1 MVPVARAS
9 GGVPLRL
16 LVTGAGGGLG
26 RAFLDQVPRHHD
38 VAALTHA
45 DLDVGDHHAVMRAVI
60 PLRPEAILNL
70 AAMTDVDGCETWPAE
85 AYRAN
90 AAGPWNLA
98 LAARRIDA
106 MLLHV
111 STDYV
116 FDGRKNAPYDELDRP
131 DPLGAYGR
139 SKLGGEERLR
149 AVLPEHF
156 VVRTSYV
163 FGAGDDYVS
172 KAVDRLA
179 NLQAAGAIADCVG
192 SPTYVRHLAARLVPL
207 VLTGRF
213 GTYHLAGPNPASR
226 HELLWRIKAMAGLP
240 GELREQR
247 VDDLGLEAARP
258 RNSSLVSLFLAET
271 GIPPMPPLE
280 DAVKELIDARNG

>member
-1 MVPVARAS
+1 VK
-9 GGVPLRL
+9 L

-26 RAFLDQVPRHHD
+26 RAFLDQVPGHHD
-38 VAALTHA
+38 VAAFTHG
-45 DLDVGDHHAVMRAVI
+45 DLDVGDHHAVLRAVI
-60 PLRPEAILNL
+60 GVRPEAILNL
-70 AAMTDVDGCETWPAE
+70 AAMTDVDACETWPDE
-85 AYRAN
+85 AFRAN
-90 AAGPWNLA
+90 AVGPWNLA
-98 LAARRIDA
+98 LAARHVGA

-116 FDGRKNAPYDELDRP
+116 FDGEKATPFDELDRP
-131 DPLGAYGR
+131 APLGMYGR
-139 SKLGGEERLR
+139 SKLGGEERVR

-179 NLQAAGAIADCVG
+179 HLKDAAAIADCTG

-213 GTYHLAGPNPASR
+213 GTFHLAGPQPASR

-240 GELREQR
+240 GEVREQH
-247 VDDLGLEAARP
+247 VDDLGLAAARP

-271 GIPPMPPLE
+271 GIAPMPPL
-280 DAVKELIDARNG
+280 DVALKELIDARAR